1 MKNTP
6 RTALRHF
13 VGDICWKFPWLLIC
27 TASLFLGM
35 SCFDAAAIL
44 TLAPVVDL
52 LMGADST
59 ATSAITK
66 QMERVLTFLGIPM
79 TLWSALAAFF
89 VFNVVKN
96 AFAIFALYTVQRT
109 KFVILR
115 HYMLGTFDDFFS
127 ARWRF
132 FSEQKQGTLV
142 NTFLHEV
149 NVVGEAVIKMAQ
161 FLSTIIQIVL
171 LLAVPFMISWQLT
184 SLSLLG
190 AGVIAIPFLIAGR
203 ISYRFGKQTTS
214 TSNDMYGILQESCAT
229 AKIVQGFGNQA
240 RNRGMFSE
248 AFDCYRR
255 AMVKGETL
263 NSSILHLYQP
273 LGLVIL
279 IIALLA
285 AQRLNVPI
293 SETAVLIY
301 ALMKT
306 LPSVGTLTSLKAS
319 LENFTP
325 SYEQMM
331 RLRKVAREDRQPEGG
346 RPFAT
351 LGSGIE
357 VKNVS
362 FTYPGRD
369 MVLNDISLSIPAGKM
384 TAVVGES
391 GCGKSTLLDMLMGF
405 NMIER
410 GDVLIDGVSLKDY
423 DQSSYRQRIG
433 YVPQDAVLFNMSIR
447 DNILWAQANA
457 TDETLA
463 EALRLAN
470 AQMFIDEFPDG
481 IDTLAG
487 DRGVR
492 LSGGQIQR
500 IALARAILRRPE
512 LLILDEATSAL
523 DSQSETLIQDAIAEI
538 ARDTT
543 IIVVAHRLSTVKM
556 ADTIVVLDEGAI
568 VEQGTYDELIER
580 DGSFRSMV
588 DAQSLGRPD
597 ATVQSNAVAPATA

>member
-470 AQMFIDEFPDG
+470 AQVFIDEFPDG
-481 IDTLAG
+481 VDTIVG

-568 VEQGTYDELIER
+568 VEQG
-580 DGSFRSMV
+580 
-588 DAQSLGRPD
+588 
-597 ATVQSNAVAPATA
+597 

>member
-1 MKNTP
+1 MKNTSGNS
-6 RTALRHF
+6 LRHF
-13 VGDICWKFPWLLIC
+13 VGDICRQFPWPLIC
-27 TASLFLGM
+27 TASLLLGV

-52 LMGADST
+52 IMGADST
-59 ATSAITK
+59 ETSTITK
-66 QMERVLTFLGIPM
+66 QMERVMTFIGVPM

-96 AFAIFALYTVQRT
+96 AFAIFALYTVLRT
-109 KFVILR
+109 KYAILR
-115 HYMLGTFDDFFS
+115 HYILGTFDDFFA

-142 NTFLHEV
+142 NTFLREV
-149 NVVGEAVIKMAQ
+149 KVVGEAVINMAQ
-161 FLSTIIQIVL
+161 FLATIIQIVL

-203 ISYRFGKQTTS
+203 ISYRFGKRTTS
-214 TSNDMYGILQESCAT
+214 TSNDMYGVLQESCAA

-240 RNRGMFSE
+240 RNRGMFAE
-248 AFDCYRR
+248 AFDHYRK
-255 AMVKGETL
+255 ATIKAETL

-306 LPSVGTLTSLKAS
+306 LPSVGTLTSHKAI
-319 LENFTP
+319 LEHFTP

-346 RPFAT
+346 RPFAS
-351 LGSGIE
+351 LGSGID

-410 GDVLIDGVSLKDY
+410 GDVLIDGVPLKDY
-423 DQSSYRQRIG
+423 NQSSYRQRIG

-447 DNILWAQANA
+447 DNILWAQADA

-568 VEQGTYDELIER
+568 VEQGTYDELIKR
-580 DGSFRSMV
+580 DGRFRSMV
-588 DAQSLGRPD
+588 DAQSLGHTG
-597 ATVQSNAVAPATA
+597 ATMQSNPVAPTTA

>member
-1 MKNTP
+1 MKNTSG
-6 RTALRHF
+6 TSLRNF
-13 VGDICWKFPWLLIC
+13 VGDICRQFPWPLIC
-27 TASLFLGM
+27 TASLLLAV

-52 LMGADST
+52 LMGVDS
-59 ATSAITK
+59 AAASVITK
-66 QMERVLTFLGIPM
+66 QMERVLAFIGVPM
-79 TLWSALAAFF
+79 TLWSALAAFL

-96 AFAIFALYTVQRT
+96 AFAIFALYTVLRT
-109 KFVILR
+109 KYAVLR
-115 HYMLGTFDDFFS
+115 YYILGTFDDFFG

-132 FSEQKQGTLV
+132 FSEQKQGTLI
-142 NTFLHEV
+142 NTFLREV
-149 NVVGEAVIKMAQ
+149 NVVGEAVIAMAQ
-161 FLSTIIQIVL
+161 FLATLIQIVL

-184 SLSLLG
+184 SLSLFG
-190 AGVIAIPFLIAGR
+190 AGVIAIPFLIAGH
-203 ISYRFGKQTTS
+203 ISYRFGKLTTS
-214 TSNDMYGILQESCAT
+214 TSNDMYGVLQESCAA

-240 RNRGMFSE
+240 RNRGMFAE
-248 AFDCYRR
+248 AFDRYRK
-255 AMVKGETL
+255 ATVKAETL

-285 AQRLNVPI
+285 AQRLDVPI

-306 LPSVGTLTSLKAS
+306 LPSVGLLTSHKAI

-331 RLRKVAREDRQPEGG
+331 HLRKLAREDRQSEGG

-391 GCGKSTLLDMLMGF
+391 GCGKSTLIDMLMGF

-410 GDVLIDGVSLKDY
+410 GDVLIDGVPLEDY
-423 DQSSYRQRIG
+423 DQYSYRQRIG

-523 DSQSETLIQDAIAEI
+523 DSQSEALIQEAIAEI

-580 DGSFRSMV
+580 DGRFRSMV
-588 DAQSLGRPD
+588 DAQSLGRAD